1 MGLSIGAGAGPPRP
15 LAAAAVAAAVA
26 PPKGRAMVVASSK
39 GEHTQALSGVSFVRS
54 FFMYFFMLVGPT
66 FRFFPFY
73 VSLLLLRFSFSWFSC
88 RFISVFFLF

>member
-54 FFMYFFMLVGPT
+54 FFYLLLYARRFHFP
-66 FRFFPFY
+66 FFPFY
-73 VSLLLLRFSFSWFSC
+73 VSSLLPRFPFSWFSC
-88 RFISVFFLF
+88 RFVFFFFLF